1 MKDKLA
7 RELIEELK
15 REVRQDYRINSE
27 RIGGLRADHARLIEY
42 LGLEIKYTYG
52 TIKYG
57 KRRKKNG

>member
-1 MKDKLA
+1 MKYKFA

-27 RIGGLRADHARLIEY
+27 RLGMLKADHLRLIQY
-42 LGLEIKYTYG
+42 LGLERKHTYG